1 MLEDVRKVAIKMIK
15 LEDCIVRSDKGFNLN
30 DYPTTAKID
39 KEKRPQYEQLLSENK
54 IKISNLQDKLYA
66 DGKEGLVI
74 VFQAMDA
81 AGKDST
87 IRKVLSGVN
96 PTGIDVYGFKQPSS
110 EDLKHGF
117 LWRAFKSLPA
127 RGKIAVFNRSYYEEC
142 LVVRIDELWRT
153 YDLPDRILN
162 MDENKYFEG
171 HYKDIR
177 AFERYLYNS
186 GYRVMKIFLN
196 VSADKQKE
204 RFLERIDDESK
215 NWKFSSS
222 DLSTRAKWDEY
233 RHAFNDTIKNT
244 ATDYAPWYVIPAD
257 KKWETRWLV
266 SEAIL
271 SVLEDIDPSYPEM
284 PQHQKDMLASCR
296 KTLVEED
303 LK

>member
-1 MLEDVRKVAIKMIK
+1 MIK
-15 LEDCIVRSDKGFNLN
+15 LEDCIVESGRGFKL
-30 DYPTTAKID
+30 DEYPTTAGFD
-39 KEKRPQYEQLLSENK
+39 KEEKPQYEQKLADNK
-54 IKISNLQDKLYA
+54 LKIAALQDKLYA

-117 LWRAFKSLPA
+117 LWRAFKSLPP

-142 LVVRIDELWRT
+142 LVVRIDELWRG
-153 YDLPDRILN
+153 YNLPQRLVK
-162 MDENKYFEG
+162 MRENDFFDG

-196 VSADKQKE
+196 VSAEKQKE

-233 RHAFNDTIKNT
+233 RKAFQDTIANT
-244 ATDYAPWYVIPAD
+244 ATGYAPWYVFPSD
-257 KKWETRWLV
+257 RKWETRWLV

-271 SVLEDIDPSYPEM
+271 GVLEDIDPQYPEM
-284 PQHQKDMLASCR
+284 PQSQKDMLADCR
-296 KTLVEED
+296 RALMEED
-303 LK
+303 LQ